1 MHHGIK
7 AVSVSAEI
15 KENDAIASGHGIK
28 LTDSNT
34 TEKMISCW
42 D

>member
-1 MHHGIK
+1 MYHHIK
-7 AVSVSAEI
+7 AVRVSAEI
-15 KENDAIASGHGIK
+15 KEKDAIASGYGVK